1 VPELVL
7 ADLSAEI
14 GLGEPDREIKELL
27 DRSVGLNLGLDFLP
41 GALPFDPAVR
51 MPVDPVL
58 AADIVW
64 FDAFIANVDRT
75 TRNPNLLRWHG
86 DLWLIDHGAAIYPH
100 HRWQDPAAQG
110 RRGFPAT
117 RDHVLLP
124 KAGSL
129 VDADARMSTRLDESI
144 LWSIVAG
151 IPDAWLPPDEDI
163 GDAAQQR
170 EAYLA
175 YFVSRLEAP
184 RPFIEEGERFPTA
197 RHEAVAVSNEAR
209 VSYFYA
215 VLRLV
220 PRVERGERFNVGVAL
235 LCRPR
240 RFLAVRTA
248 LDEAKMAV
256 MAPGCDPQMIRDQLA
271 ALEAVAAGDPA
282 AGPVAALEQA
292 ERFHWITSP
301 SSTII
306 QPSPVHSG
314 LTNDPQATLD
324 HLFAELVE
332 PVRE

>member
-1 VPELVL
+1 MTPPGTTTPHVRRVDATRFVLPLREGGSVPGLFEADDDGLYVVKFHGAAQGPKTLTAELLAGEIGRALGLRVPELVL
-7 ADLSAEI
+7 AELSAEI
-14 GLGEPDREIKELL
+14 GRGEPDREIKELL

-75 TRNPNLLRWHG
+75 TRNPNMLRWHG
-86 DLWLIDHGAAIYPH
+86 DLWLIDHGASIYPH

-129 VDADARMSTRLDESI
+129 VDADVRMASRLDESI

-151 IPDAWLPPDEDI
+151 IPDAWLPPDEGI

-170 EAYLA
+170 EAYLS

-184 RPFIEEGERFPTA
+184 RPFIEEGERFRAASDVGAIDPNRAT
-197 RHEAVAVSNEAR
+197 
-209 VSYFYA
+209 
-215 VLRLV
+215 
-220 PRVERGERFNVGVAL
+220 RG
-235 LCRPR
+235 R
-240 RFLAVRTA
+240 R
-248 LDEAKMAV
+248 
-256 MAPGCDPQMIRDQLA
+256 
-271 ALEAVAAGDPA
+271 
-282 AGPVAALEQA
+282 
-292 ERFHWITSP
+292 
-301 SSTII
+301 
-306 QPSPVHSG
+306 
-314 LTNDPQATLD
+314 
-324 HLFAELVE
+324 
-332 PVRE
+332 RE